1 MRPEFKTMLLALI
14 LLVYAGVAVAQEQ
27 QPPPN
32 EPQPQVSSPNQ
43 PAPKDTAPQTTE
55 PQPGA
60 ANAAAPE
67 SPAGKDQTPQEQPP
81 ANAQTP
87 ATPNEQPPA
96 AQNRPPSKSTSKTS
110 GTVGKKSAK
119 ASPGK
124 AHHAT
129 RHKRVT
135 DPSGKVVVR
144 NGGAR
149 DDSIQLSPA
158 GNQQDSQDRKN
169 TDQLLSRADENL
181 KRVAGQQLT
190 ATQQSTVDQI
200 RTYMRQAKS
209 AADAGDLARSHT
221 LALKAHLLSVDLTK
235 H

>member
-14 LLVYAGVAVAQEQ
+14 LLVYAEVAVAQEQ

-60 ANAAAPE
+60 SNAAAPE

-81 ANAQTP
+81 A
-87 ATPNEQPPA
+87 
-96 AQNRPPSKSTSKTS
+96 AQNRPPSKSTLKTS

-209 AADAGDLARSHT
+209 AADAGDLARAHT